1 MIQNRKATQKSF
13 YLFLINLAAIGF
25 FFGKV
30 GAQDALLKLTNPNKM
45 YIVGKNF
52 EVFADSSRMF
62 SLQEVLN
69 LYEKEPQKF
78 VKSNQNIPNFGY
90 SNANFWLRCEI
101 STTDD
106 EQIWFLNMTKSN
118 TDTMFVYEFMDDSLI
133 KMHKTGSLFPFEQRP
148 IPYRNFVVPLHLKKD
163 KITTLYLFFAG
174 STSKQFPM
182 RVMSENLFLS
192 VTQKSDAFFLLICGI
207 LFGLTLYNAFLYVS
221 IREVSYLLYVF
232 YMFFLGL
239 SIFTFNGLFFQY
251 ITPNIPTI
259 AKIASNSLVSI
270 TTLFGLAFAVNFL
283 KTKTLFPLVYKISW
297 LLGVLISINFAFVV
311 SSIWLDAEVFLLSAR
326 TTGIVAFSFAVFAL
340 LLGVI
345 SLWKKLRSARFYV
358 LAWSLLLVGVIMA
371 ALKQAGIVDENAIT
385 EYSFQIGAVF
395 EALALSLGLADK
407 INIERAK
414 RNKAQTESIALLE
427 ENRKIIQEQNEI
439 LEQKVEER
447 TTELN
452 QALQVVQKQNYE
464 LETINTHI
472 QDSIRYAKR
481 IQTAIMPTE
490 KAIIERFGGQA
501 FVLFEPKDIVSGDF
515 YWTITQNGLTYLAVG
530 DCTGHGVSGAMLTMI
545 GENVL
550 TQLVLENQ
558 LTDPAEILQE
568 LHNSVYTLL
577 KQDENPNVKD
587 GMEVGVCVIDF
598 AKQCLHFAGA
608 KQPLVYF
615 QRGEMQIIKGDKRPI
630 GGKLFKDE
638 EERSFTTHFLDID
651 LPTRFYLYS
660 DGYQDQI
667 GGEEGRKF
675 MSQNFKKLLVESH
688 PQTFEAQKQMI
699 FQTLKEWQG
708 NYKQIDDITVLG
720 FGMKGKMQFVL

>member
-1 MIQNRKATQKSF
+1 MS
-13 YLFLINLAAIGF
+13 LGVMGFL
-25 FFGKV
+25 FGK
-30 GAQDALLKLTNPNKM
+30 AQAQEARLNLTDPNKI

-52 EVFADSSRMF
+52 AVFADSSRTL
-62 SLQEVLN
+62 SLQEVLE
-69 LYEKEPQKF
+69 LYENKPEKF
-78 VKSNQNIPNFGY
+78 IQSKQNIPNFGY
-90 SNANFWLRCEI
+90 SNANFWLRCDI

-118 TDTMFVYEFMDDSLI
+118 TDTMFVYEFIEDSLV

-163 KITTLYLFFAG
+163 KITTVYLFFAG

-207 LFGLTLYNAFLYVS
+207 LFGLTLYNAFLYLS

-239 SIFTFNGLFFQY
+239 SICTFNGLFFQY
-251 ITPNIPTI
+251 LTPNLPAV
-259 AKIASNSLVSI
+259 AKVASNSLVSV

-283 KTKTLFPLVYKISW
+283 RTKTLFPLFYKISW
-297 LLGVLISINFAFVV
+297 LLGLLILGNFALVV
-311 SSIWLDAEVFLLSAR
+311 SSIWLGAEVFLLSAR

-340 LLGVI
+340 LLGGL
-345 SLWKKLRSARFYV
+345 SLWKKSRSAYFYV

-371 ALKQAGIVDENAIT
+371 ALKQAGIVEENAIT

-414 RNKAQTESIALLE
+414 RNKAQMEAIALLE
-427 ENRKIIQEQNEI
+427 ENRKIIQEQNEV

-447 TTELN
+447 TTELH
-452 QALQVVQKQNYE
+452 QALQVVQKQNHE

-490 KAIIERFGGQA
+490 KAIIERFAGQA

-515 YWTITQNGLTYLAVG
+515 YWTITQNGLTYLALG

-558 LTDPAEILQE
+558 LTDPAEILRD

-577 KQDENPNVKD
+577 KQNENPNVKD
-587 GMEVGVCVIDF
+587 GMEVAICVIDF

-615 QRGEMQIIKGDKRPI
+615 QRGEMHVIKGDKIPI

-638 EERSFTTHFLDID
+638 DERSFTTHFLEID
-651 LPTRFYLYS
+651 LPTQFYLYS

-667 GGEEGRKF
+667 GGKEGRKF
-675 MSQNFKKLLVESH
+675 MSQNFKKVLAELHLKNFEEQKNILVE
-688 PQTFEAQKQMI
+688 
-699 FQTLKEWQG
+699 TLKNWRG
-708 NYKQIDDITVLG
+708 GYKQIDDITVLG
-720 FGMKGKMQFVL
+720 FGMKGKM